1 MTLETK
7 AYIDCSLLLLKYK
20 IKSIGRDVSIPKDE
34 HMEKEKGET
43 FCFVTLRNKAGGKKQ
58 LFISKSG
65 VEVIK

>member
-1 MTLETK
+1 M
-7 AYIDCSLLLLKYK
+7 
-20 IKSIGRDVSIPKDE
+20 SIPKDE

>member
-1 MTLETK
+1 MTSKL
-7 AYIDCSLLLLKYK
+7 
-20 IKSIGRDVSIPKDE
+20 KSIGRDVSIPKDE

-65 VEVIK
+65 VEVIKWMLNIIEINL